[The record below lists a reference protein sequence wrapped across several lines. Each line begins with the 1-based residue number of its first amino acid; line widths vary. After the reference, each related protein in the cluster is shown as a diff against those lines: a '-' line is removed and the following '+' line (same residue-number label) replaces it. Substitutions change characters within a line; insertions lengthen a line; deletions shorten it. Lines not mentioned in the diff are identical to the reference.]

1 MGNLKRELEEL
12 NMKLRDLL
20 NVLRSTTEIIDWNT
34 MKKIGEYNTTYFEI
48 LDEDMEVVTNLE
60 ELNDK
65 EVVFENN
72 RFHDKIRVLVK

>member
-65 EVVFENN
+65 EVVFVNN

>member
-1 MGNLKRELEEL
+1 
-12 NMKLRDLL
+12 MKLRDLL

-65 EVVFENN
+65 EVVFVNN